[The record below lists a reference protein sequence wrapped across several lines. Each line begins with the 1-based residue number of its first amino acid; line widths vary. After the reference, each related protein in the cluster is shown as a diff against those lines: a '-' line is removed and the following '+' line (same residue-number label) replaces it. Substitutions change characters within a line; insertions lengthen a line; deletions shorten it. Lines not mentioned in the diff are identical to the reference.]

1 MDILL
6 QSFTDH
12 IRESGLFCPADRI
25 LLAVSGGVD
34 SVVMTDLFAKAGYS
48 FGIAH
53 CNFHLRG
60 SDSDSDEAF
69 VRSLAEKYRVPV
81 HCIGF
86 DTTAFAKEHK
96 LSIEEAARK
105 LRYDFFDKIAEQHGY
120 RYIATA
126 HHNNDAIET
135 FFINLI
141 RGTGLTGLHGIRP
154 VNGKIIRPLLP
165 FSRQEISDYASRNSL
180 PFHEDYTNNETVFLR
195 NKIRHQ
201 LLPLLKE
208 MSPQI
213 EPTMMRNMAN
223 LADAEQIF
231 HEAIAI
237 KQERIFKVEDDKIS
251 VSKDDIRQLNPCNT
265 YLFEMLRQFGFN
277 ATAVNDLL
285 SAIDSTG
292 RQFHSQTHTILTNRD
307 TIIIKEKEI
316 RADDT
321 EYIIEEGV
329 TTITAPIH
337 LSFEQNVTDETQDF
351 RTDQNTIVVD
361 SQKLKYPLILR
372 RWRQGDRFQ
381 PFGMKTTRKVSDFF
395 KDNHL
400 SLFEKNEKWLLCNN
414 DGQIIWIVGMRM
426 DDRFKVAPQS
436 EEILMVKFSL

>member
-1 MDILL
+1 MDTLL
-6 QSFTDH
+6 HSFTDH
-12 IRESGLFCPADRI
+12 IRESGLFCPTDRI

-34 SVVMTDLFAKAGYS
+34 SVVMTDLFATAGYT

-69 VRSLAEKYRVPV
+69 VRSLAEKYQVPV
-81 HCIGF
+81 YCISF
-86 DTTAFAKEHK
+86 DTTAFAKEQK

-105 LRYDFFDKIAEQHGY
+105 QRYDFFDKIAEQHGY

-165 FSRQEISDYASRNSL
+165 FSRQEISEYATCNSL

-223 LADAEQIF
+223 IADAEQIF
-231 HEAIAI
+231 HEAIAE
-237 KQERIFKVEDDKIS
+237 KQRQIFKYEDDKIT
-251 VSKDDIRQLNPCNT
+251 VSKDDIRQLTPCNT
-265 YLFEMLRQFGFN
+265 YLFEMLRPFGFN
-277 ATAVNDLL
+277 AAAVGDLL
-285 SAIDSTG
+285 SALDSTG
-292 RQFHSQTHTILTNRD
+292 RQFHSPTHTILTNRD
-307 TIIIKEKEI
+307 TIIIKEKEL
-316 RADDT
+316 RTNDT
-321 EYIIEEGV
+321 EYTIEKGATSI
-329 TTITAPIH
+329 TTPIH
-337 LSFEQNVTDETQDF
+337 LVLEQSKTGEVHDL
-351 RTDQNTIVVD
+351 RTDQNTIFAD
-361 SQKLKYPLILR
+361 SRKLKYPLILR

>member
-1 MDILL
+1 MH
-6 QSFTDH
+6 SFTDH

-34 SVVMTDLFAKAGYS
+34 SVVMTDLFAKAGYT

-69 VRSLAEKYRVPV
+69 VRSLAEKYQVPV
-81 HCIGF
+81 YCISF
-86 DTTAFAKEHK
+86 DTTAFAKEQK

-105 LRYDFFDKIAEQHGY
+105 LRYDFFDKIAEQNGY

-154 VNGKIIRPLLP
+154 VNGKIIRPLLL

-231 HEAIAI
+231 HEAIAT
-237 KQERIFKVEDDKIS
+237 KQRHIFKVEDDKIT

-285 SAIDSTG
+285 SALDSTG

-316 RADDT
+316 RTDDT
-321 EYIIEEGV
+321 EYIIEKGV
-329 TTITAPIH
+329 TTISTPIY
-337 LSFEQNVTDETQDF
+337 LSFEQSVTDETRDL

-381 PFGMKTTRKVSDFF
+381 PFGMKTTRKLSDFF

-426 DDRFKVAPQS
+426 DERFKVAPQS

>member
-1 MDILL
+1 M

-12 IRESGLFCPADRI
+12 IRESGLFCLADRI

-69 VRSLAEKYRVPV
+69 VRSLAEKYQVPV

-105 LRYDFFDKIAEQHGY
+105 LRYDFFDRIAEQHGY

-165 FSRQEISDYASRNSL
+165 FSRKEISDYASRNSL

-231 HEAIAI
+231 HEAIAT
-237 KQERIFKVEDDKIS
+237 KQRQIFKVEDDKIS

-265 YLFEMLRQFGFN
+265 YLFEMLRPFGFN

-285 SAIDSTG
+285 SALDSTG

-316 RADDT
+316 STDDT
-321 EYIIEEGV
+321 EYIIEKGV
-329 TTITAPIH
+329 TTISTPIH
-337 LSFEQNVTDETQDF
+337 LSFEQSVSDETRDL

-414 DGQIIWIVGMRM
+414 DGQIFWIVGMRM
-426 DDRFKVAPQS
+426 DNRFKVAQQS
-436 EEILMVKFSL
+436 KEITMIKLLL

>member
-1 MDILL
+1 M

-69 VRSLAEKYRVPV
+69 VRSLAEKYQVSA
-81 HCIGF
+81 HCISF

-105 LRYDFFDKIAEQHGY
+105 LRYDFFDRIAEQHGY
-120 RYIATA
+120 CYIATA

-154 VNGKIIRPLLP
+154 VNGKIIRPLLL

-201 LLPLLKE
+201 LLPMLKE

-231 HEAIAI
+231 HEAIAT
-237 KQERIFKVEDDKIS
+237 KQRHIFKVEDDKIT

-285 SAIDSTG
+285 SALDSTG

-316 RADDT
+316 STDDT
-321 EYIIEEGV
+321 EYIIEKGV
-329 TTITAPIH
+329 TTISTPIH
-337 LSFEQNVTDETQDF
+337 LSLEQSVTDETRDL

-426 DDRFKVAPQS
+426 DDRFKVAQQS
-436 EEILMVKFSL
+436 KEITMIKLLL

>member
-1 MDILL
+1 MH
-6 QSFTDH
+6 SFTDH

-34 SVVMTDLFAKAGYS
+34 SVVMTDLFAKAGYT

-69 VRSLAEKYRVPV
+69 VRSLAEKYQVPIY
-81 HCIGF
+81 CIGF
-86 DTTAFAKEHK
+86 DTTAFAKEQK

-105 LRYDFFDKIAEQHGY
+105 LRYDFFDKIAVQHGY

-165 FSRQEISDYASRNSL
+165 FSRQEISEYASRNSL

-208 MSPQI
+208 ISPQI

-223 LADAEQIF
+223 IADAERIF
-231 HEAIAI
+231 HEAIAE
-237 KQERIFKVEDDKIS
+237 KQRQIFKHEDDKIT
-251 VSKDDIRQLNPCNT
+251 VSKDDIRQLTPCNT
-265 YLFEMLRQFGFN
+265 YLFEMLRPFGFN
-277 ATAVNDLL
+277 AAAVGDLL
-285 SAIDSTG
+285 SALDSTG
-292 RQFHSQTHTILTNRD
+292 RQFHSPTHTILTNRD

-316 RADDT
+316 RTNDT
-321 EYIIEEGV
+321 EYTIEKGATSI
-329 TTITAPIH
+329 TTPIH
-337 LSFEQNVTDETQDF
+337 LVLEQSKTGEVHDL
-351 RTDQNTIVVD
+351 RTDQNTIFTD
-361 SQKLKYPLILR
+361 SRKLKYPLILR

-381 PFGMKTTRKVSDFF
+381 PFGMKTTRKLSDFF

-426 DDRFKVAPQS
+426 DERFKVAPQS
-436 EEILMVKFSL
+436 DEILMIKFCL